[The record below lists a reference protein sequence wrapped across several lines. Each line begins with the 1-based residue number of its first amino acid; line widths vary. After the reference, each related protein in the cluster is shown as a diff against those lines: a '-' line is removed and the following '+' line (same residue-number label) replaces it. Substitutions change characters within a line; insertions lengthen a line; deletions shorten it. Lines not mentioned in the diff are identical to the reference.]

1 MIRTNLTLVAATL
14 ALMYGVPQ
22 VRASSEFPIATTSGR
37 EFGLMAAFDGTN
49 YLVGIQGDETHHSS
63 VTAQLVSQ
71 TGALIG
77 VRISTGRRG
86 GTPSVAFDGANYLLV
101 WEDDVVGPDS
111 DIYGQFISTIGVT
124 VGPAFSISEAPGRQ
138 GDDPVRIVFGTTDYL
153 VVWTDC
159 RHCAGDRSPRYVY
172 GQRVSKHGGLVGGEI
187 KISAE
192 PGCCPDVAFDGTN
205 FLAVWVEDTEKT
217 DYYGQFVS
225 QSGSLVGQNFII
237 EGNGFE
243 SDYFTVVLFD
253 GTRYIVTIQDQ
264 IAADEQGYYV
274 RFVDKDGEVSAA
286 RITLYEG
293 QTVTG
298 CYVSASD
305 GTDYLALLSEGSEG
319 LAITVKGRFYDGAFS
334 AADDWFTIFEARDS
348 KVPVAP
354 YAIFGDEEYLA
365 VAARVRLNGYDD
377 WFRDGDVYGA
387 FINPRHPACT
397 RDIPGDI
404 DGDCRVDFED
414 FRIMAAHW
422 LDDSSP

>member
-1 MIRTNLTLVAATL
+1 MVAATL
-14 ALMYGVPQ
+14 ALVYCMPQ
-22 VRASSEFPIATTSGR
+22 VRADSEFPIATTSGR

-49 YLVGIQGDETHHSS
+49 YLVGIQGDQTHHAN

-71 TGALIG
+71 IGTLIG
-77 VRISTGRRG
+77 PRISTGRQG

-111 DIYGQFISTIGVT
+111 DIYGQFISTMGVI
-124 VGPAFSISEAPGRQ
+124 VGPAFSISEAPGKQ
-138 GDDPVRIVFGTTDYL
+138 GADPVRIAFGTTDYL

-159 RHCAGDRSPRYVY
+159 RHSAGATGPRYVY
-172 GQRVSKHGGLVGGEI
+172 GQLVSKYGGHVGGEI

-205 FLAVWVEDTEKT
+205 FLVVWVEETNRT

-225 QSGSLVGQNFII
+225 QSGSLAGQSFII
-237 EGNGFE
+237 EANGFE

-264 IAADEQGYYV
+264 IAPDEQGYYV
-274 RFVDKDGEVSAA
+274 RFVDKDGGVSAT

-293 QTVTG
+293 KTVTG
-298 CYVSASD
+298 CYVPAFD
-305 GTDYLALLSEGSEG
+305 GRDYLALLSEGSEG
-319 LAITVKGRFYDGAFS
+319 SAIAVKGRFYDGTFS
-334 AADDWFTIFEARDS
+334 AVDDWFTIFEALGS

-354 YAIFGDEEYLA
+354 YAIFGGEKYLT
-365 VAARVRLNGYDD
+365 VAARVRLNDYDD

-387 FINPRHPACT
+387 FINPRHSVCT
-397 RDIPGDI
+397 TDIPGDI
-404 DGDCRVDFED
+404 NGDCRVDFED